1 MRRPSRFV
9 AAVGSSS
16 PTSPPRSQRC
26 SWHMAAG
33 EWKEGETAK
42 RRVKLSS
49 TNIEIR
55 GEGRAR
61 QCDCRRC
68 AGPLVRCPWAVSLL
82 FPSTVKEVAMSGK
95 MHGAFSRTRLV
106 CRCFARGPTRTRRDN
121 KYATCQTQ
129 SRFGMCATPRSFLVL
144 QRSCW
149 RLRVGQRACWTL
161 RVGGACATS
170 SLLKQSAHSRF
181 TVASQSLHSHF
192 TVTSQSL
199 HSHFMRNPSE
209 FARF

>member
-1 MRRPSRFV
+1 MPSLRRPFGPMS
-9 AAVGSSS
+9 VG
-16 PTSPPRSQRC
+16 
-26 SWHMAAG
+26 G
-33 EWKEGETAK
+33 
-42 RRVKLSS
+42 
-49 TNIEIR
+49 
-55 GEGRAR
+55 
-61 QCDCRRC
+61 
-68 AGPLVRCPWAVSLL
+68 SLL

-129 SRFGMCATPRSFLVL
+129 SRLGMCATPRSFFGAPTVVL
-144 QRSCW
+144 EFAR
-149 RLRVGQRACWTL
+149 RARACWTL
-161 RVGGACATS
+161 RVGGVCATS
-170 SLLKQSAHSRF
+170 SLLKQSPHSRF